1 MRVVK
6 LPRSF
11 PENFLKDA
19 VRWHLYAVVCVW
31 ESNAKEVAA

>member
-1 MRVVK
+1 MNVMK
-6 LPRSF
+6 ILRSF